1 MPAVPETLDA
11 WSSEIIKKLLS
22 INYEEDQKIE
32 YKEFLDS
39 PAKEPNEKRQ
49 YRLSL
54 QEEFCAFANAVG
66 GFILFGVTDDFNLKG
81 VKFDGEINL
90 KISQILSNTTP
101 IVQFQCK
108 QIDVDGKNILLVHVF
123 NSKDKPVQ
131 CENGSFYIRL
141 NGKKHPLPRS
151 FLMDWFVSKE
161 TKQQIL
167 GKLKFEMR
175 HMQKAI
181 SELSSSGLGGMPPF
195 NKLRWRELQDALS
208 KYYYIY
214 SNPEA
219 QKIVEQI
226 NKCCEEISQQE
237 KYFNITFDLA
247 MKHPY
252 RDEHSTTT
260 KFLKSLA
267 PSCLNTNQNLYNTLA
282 GLKVD
287 IEALEKEL
295 EKT

>member
-1 MPAVPETLDA
+1 MPAIPETLDA
-11 WSSEIIKKLLS
+11 WSSEIIQKLLS
-22 INYEEDQKIE
+22 ISYEEDQKIE

-39 PAKEPNEKRQ
+39 PSKEPNEKRQ

-66 GFILFGVTDDFNLKG
+66 GFILFGVTDNFNLKG

-90 KISQILSNTTP
+90 KISQILSNATP
-101 IVQFQCK
+101 PIQFQCK
-108 QIDVDGKNILLVHVF
+108 PIDVDGKNILLVHVF
-123 NSKDKPVQ
+123 DSKDKPVQ

-161 TKQQIL
+161 TKQQLL

-175 HMQKAI
+175 HIQKAI
-181 SELSSSGLGGMPPF
+181 SEFSGSGLSGMPPF

-219 QKIVEQI
+219 QMIVEQI

-237 KYFNITFDLA
+237 KYFQIDFDIL
-247 MKHPY
+247 MKMRWGQEY
-252 RDEHSTTT
+252 TERGD
-260 KFLKSLA
+260 FLKNLA
-267 PSCLNTNQNLYNTLA
+267 PSCQNTN
-282 GLKVD
+282 LKLRD
-287 IEALEKEL
+287 ISEMLKSNIESLEREL
-295 EKT
+295 QKN